1 MQVPAAERIAA
12 LAVSDALA
20 ARLRFVLE
28 LDALKQ
34 VFRRN
39 YLADGSRREDSAEH
53 SWHLAMLGL
62 VLADHAGEPVDPA
75 RVAKMLLVHDI
86 VEVDA
91 GDVSV
96 YDEVGRQGQAE
107 RELAAADRIFGLLP
121 PAQRDDL
128 RGAWNEFEHGT
139 SAEARFA
146 RSVDRLAALLLNSA
160 SDGRAWREDGI
171 TADRVRARNA
181 MIDEGAPE
189 LWDFAQRLIDDAVAT
204 GKLPE

>member
-1 MQVPAAERIAA
+1 VDAKPADRIAA
-12 LAVSDALA
+12 LAGNDVLA

-34 VFRRN
+34 VVRRN
-39 YLADGSRREDSAEH
+39 YLADGSRREDTAEH

-62 VLADHAGEPVDPA
+62 VLAEHAGEPVDPA
-75 RVAKMLLVHDI
+75 RVATMLLVHDI
-86 VEVDA
+86 VEIDA

-96 YDEVGRQGQAE
+96 YDEAGRLGQAE

-121 PAQRDDL
+121 SGQGDEL
-128 RGAWNEFEHGT
+128 RGAWDEFEHGT

-160 SDGRAWREDGI
+160 SGGRAWREDGI
-171 TADRVRARNA
+171 TADRVHARNA
-181 MIDEGAPE
+181 VIDEGAPE
-189 LWDFAQRLIDDAVAT
+189 LWGFAQRLIADAIDRGMLA
-204 GKLPE
+204 P

>member
-12 LAVSDALA
+12 LAGSDALA